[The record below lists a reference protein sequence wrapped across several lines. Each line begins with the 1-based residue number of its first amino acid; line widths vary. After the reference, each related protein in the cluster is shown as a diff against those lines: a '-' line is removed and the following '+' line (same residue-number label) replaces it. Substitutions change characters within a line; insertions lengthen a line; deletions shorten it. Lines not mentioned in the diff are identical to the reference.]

1 MEIFKIGINDGQYD
15 GSRRFVWLAD
25 FCGLSVDLVS
35 IIIIQQL
42 LPISLHACRNVNI
55 LFLII

>member
-35 IIIIQQL
+35 INNTTIITYI
-42 LPISLHACRNVNI
+42 
-55 LFLII
+55 